1 MWKAENSFS
10 TIICI
15 GEVNKMTMET
25 LRKYQ
30 LKYYDSY
37 GDLVAIRLHAKDK
50 QHCIRI
56 FRTMYGEYDIES
68 IKEYK

>member
-1 MWKAENSFS
+1 MILK
-10 TIICI
+10 
-15 GEVNKMTMET
+15 K
-25 LRKYQ
+25 KYQ

-37 GDLVAIRLHAKDK
+37 GDLVAIRLNAKDK
-50 QHCIRI
+50 QQCIRI

>member
-1 MWKAENSFS
+1 
-10 TIICI
+10 
-15 GEVNKMTMET
+15 MTTET
-25 LRKYQ
+25 VRKYQ

-50 QHCIRI
+50 QQCIRI
-56 FRTMYGEYDIES
+56 FRTMYGEYEIES